1 MLIDNHLAGGATL
14 APHDDLHQVCSKLR
28 AIHSSA
34 ASFEPPR
41 PRPPIIDAS
50 TDIEGDDEWKLQENI
65 SGMRLL
71 RDAVKGDLER
81 LETVSRLR
89 IHLYR
94 SALN

>member
-1 MLIDNHLAGGATL
+1 MLIDKNPTGGAT
-14 APHDDLHQVCSKLR
+14 PHNDLHQLCARLR

-34 ASFEPPR
+34 ASFEPPT

-50 TDIEGDDEWKLQENI
+50 TDIEGDDEWKQQENI

-81 LETVSRLR
+81 LEAVSRLYFY
-89 IHLYR
+89 LYNLG
-94 SALN
+94 LN